1 MQIFLTFLLFSLG
14 QLAWATSINE
24 HYSNLVLQSYQDAYN
39 QAKILQKD
47 IKAFL
52 AAPNADSL
60 AQARLAWINARKAY
74 LPTEA
79 FRFYEG
85 PIDFEDSETGES
97 GPEGRLNAWPLNEG
111 FIDSVAGKPQSGLI
125 HQLNTPMTLENILK
139 NDQVSDEADV
149 TTGFHAIEFMLWGQ
163 DFSAVGPGNRDAAD
177 FAGEDVIVE
186 RRREYLRLVTQLLV
200 EDLAGLVAAWQ
211 PNQDNY
217 RKSFNSLTE
226 KEAVGKILT
235 ALATLSA
242 FEMASERLAVA
253 LDSGDQEDEHSCFS
267 DTTHQDFIYNQLG
280 IHNILF
286 SSNANYSG
294 MPLLFW
300 LHQQYQDD
308 TEATQ
313 LQKLLKQLH
322 QTQALTLALAQPFDS
337 ILRSDIGSP
346 ERATAEALIISL
358 QKQGQLFQEI
368 GQSLGLDVTILAE

>member
-1 MQIFLTFLLFSLG
+1 MQIFLAFLLFSLG
-14 QLAWATSINE
+14 QLVLANNIVES
-24 HYSNLVLQSYQDAYN
+24 YSNLVLSSYQNAYN

-47 IKAFL
+47 INALL
-52 AAPNADSL
+52 AHPNADTL
-60 AQARLAWINARKAY
+60 AQARIAWINARQAY

-85 PIDFEDSETGES
+85 PIDFEDSESGES
-97 GPEGRLNAWPLNEG
+97 GPESRLNAWPLNEG

-125 HQLNTPMTLENILK
+125 HQLNTPMTLENIVK

-163 DFSAVGPGNRDAAD
+163 DFSAVGPGDRDAVD
-177 FAGEDVIVE
+177 FSGEDTVKE

-226 KEAVGKILT
+226 KAAVGKILT

-267 DTTHQDFIYNQLG
+267 DTTHQDFIYDQLG
-280 IHNILF
+280 IINVLF
-286 SSNANYSG
+286 SSNANYRG

-300 LHQQYQDD
+300 LRQQYQND
-308 TEATQ
+308 TKAAQ
-313 LQKLLKQLH
+313 LQKLLEQLH
-322 QTQALTLALAQPFDS
+322 QTQALTLALAQPFDR
-337 ILRSDIGSP
+337 ILISDIGSS
-346 ERATAEALIISL
+346 ERTTAEALIVSL

-368 GQSLGLDVTILAE
+368 GQSLGLDVSILTE

>member
-1 MQIFLTFLLFSLG
+1 MQILLTFLLLSLG
-14 QLAWATSINE
+14 QLALATSINE

-47 IKAFL
+47 ISAFL
-52 AAPNADSL
+52 TKPNADTL
-60 AQARLAWINARKAY
+60 AQARLSWINARKAY

-85 PIDFEDSETGES
+85 PIDFENAASGES

-125 HQLNTPMTLENILK
+125 HQLDISMTLENILQ

-163 DFSAVGPGNRDAAD
+163 DFSDVAPGNRDAAA
-177 FAGEDVIVE
+177 FAGENIIAE

-200 EDLAGLVAAWQ
+200 DDLAGLVAAWQ

-217 RKSFNSLTE
+217 RQSFHSLSE
-226 KEAVGKILT
+226 KEAVSKILT

-267 DTTHQDFIYNQLG
+267 DTTHQDFVYNQLG
-280 IHNILF
+280 IANVF
-286 SSNANYSG
+286 FGSSATYNGVSLAA
-294 MPLLFW
+294 W
-300 LHQQYQDD
+300 LRG
-308 TEATQ
+308 Q
-313 LQKLLKQLH
+313 LQGHPDAAKLQPLVKQLH
-322 QTQALTLALAQPFDS
+322 QTQALTLSLAQPFDS
-337 ILRSDIGSP
+337 ILRSEIGSP
-346 ERATAEALIISL
+346 ERATAEALIVSL

-368 GQSLGLDVTILAE
+368 GQSLGLDVVILSE